1 MSPVVVAICLV
12 FLSVSAA
19 ALVVRMTIGPTVLD
33 RAVAFDVLV
42 SITIIAL
49 ALEAAIARSTDTL
62 PVLLVLTLLGFV
74 GSVSIARFINPR
86 DVDDEEAPS

>member
-1 MSPVVVAICLV
+1 MSPVVVVICLV
-12 FLSVSAA
+12 FLSVSVG

-49 ALEAAIARSTDTL
+49 ALEAAVARSTDTL